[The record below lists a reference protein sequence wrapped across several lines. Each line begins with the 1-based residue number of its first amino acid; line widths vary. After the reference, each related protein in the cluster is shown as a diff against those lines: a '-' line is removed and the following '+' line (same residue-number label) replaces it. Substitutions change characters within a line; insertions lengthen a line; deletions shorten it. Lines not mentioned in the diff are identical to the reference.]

1 MILRLFHK
9 KMVAMQENPVESGI
23 LVVLKLELQCARF
36 QAVMHCRRGFCS
48 VQETDLM
55 QQELAVAPSVTGR
68 VAILRAARERG
79 TATHVGAMVI
89 EVAGR
94 RPDDELGAGRGASN
108 GKQHN
113 GKQNDNEVCL
123 GIEAM
128 HARGLRAARVRSAD
142 PEWPVPIAMG
152 MQIAD
157 LSERNGSCRAS
168 RAAHQASPLRAP
180 GILGGLGIV
189 RNTFFLNR
197 PADAAA
203 RADETAGRIDAPM
216 MCVAMP
222 VFGAG
227 VSGGAMRGA
236 GSAAI
241 APDATRQARHAVD
254 AFASAAGGSAAGQQ
268 AGAADIRPTRRAAR
282 SCRNA
287 SRQDERIAARATHL
301 MSVPR
306 VPFARRPA
314 AGARSGADRRQAAYL
329 GVRMPNDFME
339 ARINVLDVVTM

>member
-1 MILRLFHK
+1 
-9 KMVAMQENPVESGI
+9 
-23 LVVLKLELQCARF
+23 
-36 QAVMHCRRGFCS
+36 
-48 VQETDLM
+48 M

-68 VAILRAARERG
+68 VAILRDARERG
-79 TATHVGAMVI
+79 TAARVGAVAI

-94 RPDDELGAGRGASN
+94 RSDDGLEAGRRAAN
-108 GKQHN
+108 GKQHS

-142 PEWPVPIAMG
+142 PEWPVPVAMG

-157 LSERNGSCRAS
+157 LPEQNETCRAR
-168 RAAHQASPLRAP
+168 RAADQASALRAP
-180 GILGGLGIV
+180 GILGGLSIV

-197 PADAAA
+197 PAGAAA
-203 RADETAGRIDAPM
+203 RAGETAGKIDAPM

-227 VSGGAMRGA
+227 VSGGAMRGT
-236 GSAAI
+236 GSASI
-241 APDATRQARHAVD
+241 ARDAASSPRRRCARI
-254 AFASAAGGSAAGQQ
+254 GGGRV
-268 AGAADIRPTRRAAR
+268 GRRATGRRRRHQADAACRAVVPECEPAGRAHRSAR
-282 SCRNA
+282 P
-287 SRQDERIAARATHL
+287 HL

-314 AGARSGADRRQAAYL
+314 AGVRASADRRYAAYL